1 MNLIRSIK
9 SKYSISIEY
18 SILIFLN
25 LKFTPLYFQIA
36 PPATPL
42 QDFTYH
48 WKQLM
53 NFYVSHL
60 TDCKVP
66 VQNTNIPRHL
76 DILLEILLQE
86 EKEVN
91 EPGPCLEYLLQHKL
105 LDLLA
110 TLASAETPPGMRTVC
125 LAFLRK
131 LLGRSKYPL
140 LHHASIYAPIQRLVA
155 LCNGNPPSP
164 IEGEEV

>member
-1 MNLIRSIK
+1 
-9 SKYSISIEY
+9 
-18 SILIFLN
+18 
-25 LKFTPLYFQIA
+25 
-36 PPATPL
+36 
-42 QDFTYH
+42 
-48 WKQLM
+48 
-53 NFYVSHL
+53 
-60 TDCKVP
+60 VP
-66 VQNTNIPRHL
+66 IQNTSIPRHL
-76 DILLEILLQE
+76 DVLLDILLQE
-86 EKEVN
+86 EKEEN

-131 LLGRSKYPL
+131 FLGRSKYPL

-164 IEGEEV
+164 IEAEEVRLMIESLQFIIKFSNNLLKIHQHKKAHDFKESEETFPILYNNSK

>member
-1 MNLIRSIK
+1 MH
-9 SKYSISIEY
+9 
-18 SILIFLN
+18 
-25 LKFTPLYFQIA
+25 LYFQIA

-66 VQNTNIPRHL
+66 VQSTSIPRHL
-76 DILLEILLQE
+76 DVLLDILLQE
-86 EKEVN
+86 EKEEN

-131 LLGRSKYPL
+131 FLGRSIYPL
-140 LHHASIYAPIQRLVA
+140 LHHTSIYAPIQRLVA

-164 IEGEEV
+164 IEAEEVRLTVKSIHCSLLQFIFMKGK

>member
-1 MNLIRSIK
+1 
-9 SKYSISIEY
+9 
-18 SILIFLN
+18 
-25 LKFTPLYFQIA
+25 
-36 PPATPL
+36 
-42 QDFTYH
+42 
-48 WKQLM
+48 M

-66 VQNTNIPRHL
+66 VQNTSIPRHL
-76 DILLEILLQE
+76 DVLLEILLRE
-86 EKEVN
+86 EKEEN

-110 TLASAETPPGMRTVC
+110 TLASAETPPGMRTIC

-131 LLGRSKYPL
+131 FLGRSKYPL
-140 LHHASIYAPIQRLVA
+140 LHHASIYAPIQRLVT

-164 IEGEEV
+164 IETEEV

>member
-1 MNLIRSIK
+1 
-9 SKYSISIEY
+9 
-18 SILIFLN
+18 
-25 LKFTPLYFQIA
+25 
-36 PPATPL
+36 
-42 QDFTYH
+42 
-48 WKQLM
+48 M

-66 VQNTNIPRHL
+66 VQNTSIPRHL
-76 DILLEILLQE
+76 DVLLEILLGE
-86 EKEVN
+86 EKEEN
-91 EPGPCLEYLLQHKL
+91 ETGPCLEYLLQHKL

-110 TLASAETPPGMRTVC
+110 TLASAEAPPGMRMVC

-140 LHHASIYAPIQRLVA
+140 LHHASIYSPVQRLIA

-164 IEGEEV
+164 IEAEEVPFIMKLISFCSFSPIGYSSSSSIHKIVKINEIRRFLTIDTLIRRCSFC